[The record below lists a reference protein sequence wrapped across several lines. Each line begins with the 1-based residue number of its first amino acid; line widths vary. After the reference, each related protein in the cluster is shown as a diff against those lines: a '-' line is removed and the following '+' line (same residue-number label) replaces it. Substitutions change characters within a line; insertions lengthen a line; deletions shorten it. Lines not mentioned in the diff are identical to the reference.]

1 MSKNSSLKSR
11 MLGYEQ
17 VSKGT
22 LTKRVPVVIRIDG
35 KAFHTFTKGMKKPF
49 DDIIEK
55 SMLETMKYLCEN
67 IQNCVIGYTQSDE
80 ISLVLCDYE
89 SIDTS
94 SWFDNEIQKL
104 CSVAASMATFKFNAE
119 FSDHVFELRL
129 ENTKLWLEN
138 DNQTSRT
145 DSITNN
151 EKLYMKKAASG
162 ALFDA
167 RVFNVPIDDV
177 HNYLVYR
184 QQDATRNSIQSLA
197 QSLYGH
203 SEIKGIST
211 NELQDKMFTE
221 KGINW
226 NELTTYQKRGLCCI
240 KVPRTIEKNGSTVTR
255 NKWEIDYN
263 TPIFTQDNDYINN
276 RIHF

>member
-1 MSKNSSLKSR
+1 
-11 MLGYEQ
+11 MLCYEQ

-49 DDIIEK
+49 DNIIEET
-55 SMLETMKYLCEN
+55 MLETMKYLCEN
-67 IQNCVIGYTQSDE
+67 IQNCVIGYTQSGE

-104 CSVAASMATFKFNAE
+104 CSVTASMATFKFNQ
-119 FSDHVFELRL
+119 VFKEKVQQSC
-129 ENTKLWLEN
+129 EA
-138 DNQTSRT
+138 DN
-145 DSITNN
+145 
-151 EKLYMKKAASG
+151 KAYVKKVISG

-167 RVFNVPIDDV
+167 RAFNVPIDDT

-184 QQDATRNSIQSLA
+184 QQDATRNSVQSLA
-197 QSLYGH
+197 RSMYSS
-203 SEIKGIST
+203 SEINGI
-211 NELQDKMFTE
+211 NAKDLQDKMFTE
-221 KGINW
+221 KGVNW
-226 NELTTYQKRGLCCI
+226 NDLTAYQKRGLCCV
-240 KVPRTIEKNGSTVTR
+240 KVPKVIDKNGYTVTR
-255 NKWEIDYN
+255 DKWEIDYN
-263 TPIFTQDNDYINN
+263 TPIFTQDTSYINN